1 MSTAY
6 VPRPRFSSIAL
17 ATLTMSAAP
26 WALAQPGPQPEQA
39 VHVSTALPQITVRDR
54 YEREDLPGLAPGRK
68 AAKGARL
75 GILGASSITDAPVH
89 VNAYTR
95 ELAEGWSA
103 LSLQDVLENDAAVV
117 FTTNKGH
124 LLQNFNLRGLDV
136 TAMDIATNGLYGIA
150 PANSVPIEMFERVEV
165 MRGPNVLLSGMP
177 PLASVAGSVNM
188 VTKRALAQPIAELTT
203 TYVSDSYLQLHADMG
218 KRFGVEQ
225 RLGLRFNGV
234 YGSGDMGA
242 KGESQKRR
250 VGALGLDYLGD
261 KTRFS
266 LDLYNSITKIDGGS
280 PGMFSF
286 LGNAAIPGVGQLL
299 PSPSGDV
306 NMFRGTHGQYDNSGL
321 LARAEVDFSQS
332 WQGYFAVGASE
343 AQGKGLLFGT
353 RAIVTGLDGSTR
365 GAIYNVHT
373 ESERR
378 TAEAGVIG
386 KFATA
391 GVQHRL
397 QLSFNILKHKEGTYN
412 TACNYCY
419 TTNMYEPSTPVFPG
433 APQWKGYTTENEFRS
448 LALADVMSFAGDK
461 VLLTLGARH
470 QTVKTPLVNGL
481 PSSYSKSRVSP
492 MAGLVVRPWGDNVS
506 LYANYTEGLEP
517 GRTVGAGFANTGE
530 TLAPMQTRQ
539 GEIGMK
545 LQAGQMTH
553 TLSTFRIEKP
563 SIITDGRNQQVVDG
577 EQRLKGLEWS
587 AFGKLTQT
595 LSLLGGIEY
604 IKSRQIN
611 TGRENYGVPKLRARI
626 GLDWETSVPGLT
638 IGGRVLHTG
647 SQWIDSGNRLR
658 APSWNRLDLMAKY
671 ETKFGVMPVRFNAS
685 MENVTDKSYWIG
697 MFTDGFVMPG
707 APRTLRLSATVSF

>member
-1 MSTAY
+1 
-6 VPRPRFSSIAL
+6 
-17 ATLTMSAAP
+17 MSAAP

>member
-1 MSTAY
+1 MTTANSRSQRLNS
-6 VPRPRFSSIAL
+6 VVLAMLAASSGAM
-17 ATLTMSAAP
+17 AQTTPPPEASADSA
-26 WALAQPGPQPEQA
+26 
-39 VHVSTALPQITVRDR
+39 TALPQVTVRDK

-75 GILGASSITDAPVH
+75 GILGATSITDAPVH

-95 ELAEGWSA
+95 ELAEDWSA

-188 VTKRALAQPIAELTT
+188 VTKRALAQPIAELKT
-203 TYVSDSYLQLHADMG
+203 TYISDSYLQLHADVG
-218 KRFGVEQ
+218 KRFGPEQ

-242 KGESQKRR
+242 KDESQKRR

-261 KTRFS
+261 KARFS
-266 LDLYNSITKIDGGS
+266 LDVYNSVTKIDNGS
-280 PGMFSF
+280 PGMFNF
-286 LGNAAIPGVGQLL
+286 LGNNAIPGVGHLL
-299 PSPSGDV
+299 PAPSGDV

-321 LARAEVDFSQS
+321 LARVEMDFTQN
-332 WQGYFAVGASE
+332 WQGYFAVGGSE
-343 AQGKGLLFGT
+343 AKGEGLLFGT
-353 RAIVTGLDGSTR
+353 RAFVTGADGTTR

-386 KFATA
+386 KFETA

-397 QLSFNILKHKEGTYN
+397 QLSFNILKHKEGSVN

-419 TTNMYEPSTPVFPG
+419 TTNLYEPTTPVFPA
-433 APQWKGYTTENEFRS
+433 APKWTGYNSKSEFRS
-448 LALADVMSFAGDK
+448 LALADVMSFANDK

-470 QTVKTPLVNGL
+470 QTLKTQQLNGKTPD
-481 PSSYSKSRVSP
+481 YSESRISP
-492 MAGLVVRPWGDNVS
+492 MAGLVVRPWGEHLS
-506 LYANYTEGLEP
+506 LFANYTEGLAP
-517 GRTVGAGFANTGE
+517 GNVVGTGYANAGE
-530 TLAPMQTRQ
+530 TLAPIRTKQ
-539 GEIGMK
+539 GEVGMK
-545 LQAGQMTH
+545 LQAGQTTH
-553 TLSTFRIEKP
+553 TLSAFRVQKP
-563 SIITDGRNQQVVDG
+563 SVITNSSNYQVVDG

-587 AFGKLTQT
+587 AFGKLTRT
-595 LSLLGGIEY
+595 LSLLGGVEY
-604 IKSRQIN
+604 IKSRQVN
-611 TGRENYGVPKLRARI
+611 TGLENFGVPKLRTRI
-626 GLDWETSVPGLT
+626 GLDWETPVQGLT
-638 IGGRVLHTG
+638 VGGRVLHTG
-647 SQWIDSGNRLR
+647 SQWVDSGNKLR
-658 APSWNRLDLMAKY
+658 APAWNRLDLMAKY
-671 ETKFGVMPVRFNAS
+671 DTRFGSTPVRFNAS
-685 MENVTDKSYWIG
+685 VENLTDKKYWIG
-697 MFTDGFVMPG
+697 MFGDGFVMPG
-707 APRTLRLSATVSF
+707 APRTFRLSATVSF

>member
-1 MSTAY
+1 MQTTNG
-6 VPRPRFSSIAL
+6 RTLRLNSIVL
-17 ATLTMSAAP
+17 AMLAASAGSA
-26 WALAQPGPQPEQA
+26 ALAQDATQA
-39 VHVSTALPQITVRDR
+39 SASSTLPQIDVRDK
-54 YEREDLPGLAPGRK
+54 YEREDLPTLAPGRK

-75 GILGASSITDAPVH
+75 GILGATSIVDAPVH

-95 ELAEGWSA
+95 ELAEDWSA

-136 TAMDIATNGLYGIA
+136 TAMDIATNGLYGVA

-188 VTKRALAQPIAELTT
+188 VTKRALAQPMADLTA
-203 TYVSDSYLQLHADMG
+203 TYVSDSYLQMHADVG
-218 KRFGVEQ
+218 KRFGPEQ

-242 KGESQKRR
+242 KDESQKRR

-261 KTRFS
+261 RVRFS

-286 LGNAAIPGVGQLL
+286 LGSAAIPGVGSLL
-299 PSPSGDV
+299 APPSGDV

-321 LARAEVDFSQS
+321 LARAEVDFTQN
-332 WQGYFAVGASE
+332 WQGYLAFGASE

-353 RAIVTGLDGSTR
+353 RAIVTGLDGTTR

-386 KFATA
+386 KLST
-391 GVQHRL
+391 GSVQHRL
-397 QLSFNILKHKEGTYN
+397 QLSLNILKHKEGTYN

-419 TTNMYEPSTPVFPG
+419 TTNMYEPTTPTFPS

-448 LALADVMSFAGDK
+448 LALADVMSFSNDK

-470 QTVKTPLVNGL
+470 QTVKTPLINGV
-481 PSSYSKSRVSP
+481 SSNYSKSRVSP
-492 MAGLVVRPWGDNVS
+492 MAGLVVRPWGDKVS

-530 TLAPMQTRQ
+530 TLAPMQTKQ
-539 GEIGMK
+539 GEVGVK
-545 LQAGQMTH
+545 LQAGQTTH
-553 TLSTFRIEKP
+553 TLSAFRIEKP
-563 SIITDGRNQQVVDG
+563 SIITNSGNAQVLDG

-595 LSLLGGIEY
+595 LSLLGGVEY
-604 IKSRQIN
+604 IKSRQVN
-611 TGRENYGVPKLRARI
+611 TGRENYGVPKLRARVGI
-626 GLDWETSVPGLT
+626 DWETPVQGLSV
-638 IGGRVLHTG
+638 GGRVLHTG
-647 SQWIDSGNRLR
+647 SQWVDSGNKLR
-658 APSWNRLDLMAKY
+658 APAWNRFDLMAKY
-671 ETKFGVMPVRFNAS
+671 ETKFGATPVRFNAS
-685 MENVTDKSYWIG
+685 VENVADKNYWIG

-707 APRTLRLSATVSF
+707 APRTFRLSATVSF

>member
-1 MSTAY
+1 MQ
-6 VPRPRFSSIAL
+6 
-17 ATLTMSAAP
+17 AAP
-26 WALAQPGPQPEQA
+26 SRPLRLNAIVLAMLAFGASSGALAQSAASSGASEGQGP
-39 VHVSTALPQITVRDR
+39 ALPQVNVRDK
-54 YEREDLPGLAPGRK
+54 YEREDLPTLAPGRK
-68 AAKGARL
+68 AARGARL
-75 GILGASSITDAPVH
+75 GILGATSIVDAPVH

-95 ELAEGWSA
+95 ELAEDWSA

-136 TAMDIATNGLYGIA
+136 TAMDIATNGLYGVA

-188 VTKRALAQPIAELTT
+188 VTKRALSQPVADLTA
-203 TYVSDSYLQLHADMG
+203 TYVSDSYLQLHADVG
-218 KRFGVEQ
+218 RRFGPEQ

-242 KGESQKRR
+242 QDESQKRR

-261 KTRFS
+261 RARFS

-286 LGNAAIPGVGQLL
+286 LGSAAIPGVGRLL
-299 PSPSGDV
+299 APPAGDV

-321 LARAEVDFSQS
+321 LARAEVDFTRD

-353 RAIVTGLDGSTR
+353 RAIVTGADGTTR
-365 GAIYNVHT
+365 GAVYNVHT

-386 KFATA
+386 KFDT
-391 GVQHRL
+391 GSVQHRL
-397 QLSFNILKHKEGTYN
+397 QLSFNLLTHKEGTYN

-419 TTNMYEPSTPVFPG
+419 TTNMYAPTAPTFPG

-448 LALADVMSFAGDK
+448 LAVADVMGFANDK

-470 QTVKTPLVNGL
+470 QTVKTPLVNGVS
-481 PSSYSKSRVSP
+481 SSYSKSRVSP
-492 MAGLVVRPWGDNVS
+492 MAGLVVRPWGDSVS

-517 GRTVGAGFANTGE
+517 GRTVGVGFANTGQ
-530 TLAPMQTRQ
+530 TLAPMQTKQ
-539 GEIGMK
+539 SEVGVK
-545 LQAGQMTH
+545 LQAGQATH
-553 TLSTFRIEKP
+553 TFSAFRIEKP
-563 SIITDGRNQQVVDG
+563 SIITNSGNAQVLDG

-595 LSLLGGIEY
+595 LSLLGGVEY
-604 IKSRQIN
+604 IKSRQTN

-626 GLDWETSVPGLT
+626 GIDWETPVQGLT
-638 IGGRVLHTG
+638 VGARVLHTG

-671 ETKFGVMPVRFNAS
+671 ETRFGATPVRFNAS
-685 MENVTDKSYWIG
+685 VENLADKDYWIG
-697 MFTDGFVMPG
+697 MFNDGFVMPG
-707 APRTLRLSATVSF
+707 APRTFRLSATVSF